1 MGPGYFIRM
10 KGMVVEKL
18 TRYLNTKR
26 GEKMAYLG
34 KPYTIRDMARELGLN
49 ERTLGRMMDYQVKI
63 EGLDFDTLL
72 ALHKY
77 FGDEILEVLGFKVG
91 QPALFLPD
99 QAPA

>member
-1 MGPGYFIRM
+1 MSGVYIQM
-10 KGMVVEKL
+10 KGQDVKKL
-18 TRYLNTKR
+18 TKFLNDKR
-26 GEKMAYLG
+26 IEKMAALG
-34 KPYTIRDMARELGLN
+34 DANYTIRAMARELGLN

>member
-1 MGPGYFIRM
+1 
-10 KGMVVEKL
+10 
-18 TRYLNTKR
+18 
-26 GEKMAYLG
+26 
-34 KPYTIRDMARELGLN
+34 
-49 ERTLGRMMDYQVKI
+49 MDYQVKI